1 MKKVNLLGSYPNPK
15 NKRYVSENL
24 RTIKHRI
31 VASYRGKEFYDGKRI
46 YGMGGFK
53 YDGRWKEVA
62 KKISKK
68 YYLNNRSSI
77 LQLSSKKGFLLH
89 DFKKQ
94 FPKMKVCGI
103 ETSDYAIQK
112 TMKEVKKNT
121 IKVETY
127 TKLNFKNN
135 SFDFVIAL
143 GVPYE
148 YGLDGAIKCLKEI
161 QRVSKG
167 NSFITLGSYETLKE
181 FWQLRQWTLLGITL
195 LKENEWKQ
203 VLKHVKYTGDYE
215 FVNAKK
221 LNLISKK
228 IKHIK

>member
-1 MKKVNLLGSYPNPK
+1 MKRVNLLGSYPNPK

-31 VASYRGKEFYDGKRI
+31 VASYRGKKFYDGRRI
-46 YGMGGFK
+46 FGYGGFN
-53 YDGRWKEVA
+53 YDGRWKIVA
-62 KKISKK
+62 DKICKR
-68 YYLNNRSSI
+68 YNLNNRSSI
-77 LQLSSKKGFLLH
+77 LQLSSKKGFLLY
-89 DFKKQ
+89 DLKKK
-94 FPKMKVCGI
+94 FPKIKVSGL
-103 ETSDYAIQK
+103 ETSSYAIQK
-112 TMKEVKKNT
+112 TMKEVKKNVK
-121 IKVETY
+121 KVETY

-148 YGLDGAIKCLKEI
+148 YGLDGTIACLKEI

-167 NSFITLGSYETLKE
+167 NSFVNLGSYKSQKE

-203 VLKHVKYTGDYE
+203 VLKHVKYTGDYD
-215 FVNAKK
+215 FVNAKN
-221 LNLISKK
+221 LNLVSKK
-228 IKHIK
+228 

>member
-112 TMKEVKKNT
+112 TMKEVKK
-121 IKVETY
+121 
-127 TKLNFKNN
+127 
-135 SFDFVIAL
+135 
-143 GVPYE
+143 
-148 YGLDGAIKCLKEI
+148 
-161 QRVSKG
+161 
-167 NSFITLGSYETLKE
+167 
-181 FWQLRQWTLLGITL
+181 
-195 LKENEWKQ
+195 
-203 VLKHVKYTGDYE
+203 KY
-215 FVNAKK
+215 KK
-221 LNLISKK
+221 S
-228 IKHIK
+228 

>member
-1 MKKVNLLGSYPNPK
+1 M
-15 NKRYVSENL
+15 
-24 RTIKHRI
+24 
-31 VASYRGKEFYDGKRI
+31 
-46 YGMGGFK
+46 
-53 YDGRWKEVA
+53 
-62 KKISKK
+62 
-68 YYLNNRSSI
+68 
-77 LQLSSKKGFLLH
+77 
-89 DFKKQ
+89 
-94 FPKMKVCGI
+94 
-103 ETSDYAIQK
+103 
-112 TMKEVKKNT
+112 
-121 IKVETY
+121 
-127 TKLNFKNN
+127 
-135 SFDFVIAL
+135 
-143 GVPYE
+143 PYE

-215 FVNAKK
+215 FINAKK

>member
-1 MKKVNLLGSYPNPK
+1 MKRLNLLGSYPNPK

-24 RTIKHRI
+24 RTINHRI

-46 YGMGGFK
+46 FGYGGFK
-53 YDGRWKEVA
+53 YDGRWKVIAE
-62 KKISKK
+62 KICNK
-68 YYLNNRSSI
+68 YKLNNNSSI

-89 DFKKQ
+89 DLKKL
-94 FPKMKVCGI
+94 FPKMKVCGL
-103 ETSDYAIQK
+103 ETSSYALSK
-112 TMKEVKKNT
+112 TMKSVKKNVK
-121 IKVETY
+121 KVETY

-135 SFDFVIAL
+135 TFDFVLAL

-148 YGLDGAIKCLKEI
+148 YGLDGSIKCLKEI

-167 NSFITLGSYETLKE
+167 KSFINIGSYSNKKE

-195 LKENEWKQ
+195 LKEKEWKQ
-203 VLKHVKYTGDYE
+203 VLKHVKYTGDYD
-215 FVNAKK
+215 FVNAKN

-228 IKHIK
+228 NEKF

>member
-53 YDGRWKEVA
+53 YDGRWKPIA
-62 KKISKK
+62 HKICEK
-68 YYLNNRSSI
+68 YNLGNKSSF
-77 LQLSSKKGFLLH
+77 LELSCKKGFLLH
-89 DFKKQ
+89 DLKNI
-94 FPKMKVCGI
+94 FPKMKILGL
-103 ETSDYAIQK
+103 ETSEYVVNK
-112 TMKEVKKNT
+112 SMKDVRSKVKKVNS
-121 IKVETY
+121 Y
-127 TKLNFKNN
+127 TKLNYKKN

-143 GVPYE
+143 GVVYE
-148 YGLDGAIKCLKEI
+148 HDLTGAIAVLKEI

-167 NSFITLGSYETLKE
+167 NSFVTLGSYRNQKEYRQLK
-181 FWQLRQWTLLGITL
+181 QWTLLGTIL

-203 VLKHVKYTGDYE
+203 VLKHVKYTGDYY
-215 FVNAKK
+215 FVNAKE

-228 IKHIK
+228 